1 MRSKLTVRSVEIG
14 DNQPKVVVPIVERSR
29 GEIMKAAENLRK
41 MQVDMVEWRADYY
54 DDIFNTERMLCL
66 LSELRGILDN
76 IPLLFTFRTKGEG
89 GCKEISVEEYVAL
102 NIAATQSGNA
112 DLIDVEIF
120 SGDDVVAKIIGSAH
134 GAGVFVV
141 GSNHDFHSTPPK
153 DELVRRLR
161 KMQEMDADILKIA
174 VMPSCMGDVLTLLAA
189 TSEMYEKYADR
200 PIVTVS
206 MSAKGVISRLC
217 GEMFG
222 SAMTFGAAGQAS
234 APGQIPVEDL
244 TKVLDI
250 VHKAIH
256 SLT

>member
-1 MRSKLTVRSVEIG
+1 MRNKLTVRSVEIG
-14 DNQPKVVVPIVERSR
+14 VNQPKVVVPIVERSHR
-29 GEIMKAAENLRK
+29 EIMKMAENLRG
-41 MQVDMVEWRADYY
+41 MRVDMVEWRADYY
-54 DDIFNTERMLCL
+54 DDIFNTERTLCL
-66 LSELRGILDN
+66 LSELRDILDD
-76 IPLLFTFRTKGEG
+76 IPLLFTFRTKQEG
-89 GCKEISVEEYVAL
+89 GCKEISIEEYIAL
-102 NIAATQSGNA
+102 NIAAAQSGNA

-120 SGDDVVAKIIGSAH
+120 SGGDAAAKIIDSAR

-189 TSEMYEKYADR
+189 TSEMYEMYADR
-200 PIVTVS
+200 PIVTIS
-206 MSAKGVISRLC
+206 MSAKGVVSRLC
-217 GEMFG
+217 GDMFG
-222 SAMTFGAAGQAS
+222 SAMTFGAVGKAS

-250 VHKAIH
+250 VHRCI
-256 SLT
+256 